1 MQNKITIELKKDL
14 STQAFEDKNLIQQKA
29 KKKFLSILDRHL
41 DFLEKEKSSSSNK
54 RVHNTVLING
64 KRGYGKSSFMLSM
77 TEMLKSDIKYN
88 TQIHIFDIIDP
99 TIIETKENIFILVL
113 SQIVQLTQDCLRQ
126 QDHTDE
132 EYKDIQKALK
142 EVALGINVLDGV
154 GEENQFHQNL
164 WSEPE
169 QVLEQ
174 GLKNVKGGAR
184 LEDSFKRYISK
195 VLKLLDRKAFIVV
208 FDDIDTATNQGKMIL
223 ELIRKYFTSPKLLV
237 VMLGDIE
244 LYNLIV
250 RDLQWKKMYPEATM
264 KFDSDAVKDLYLDEI
279 NTLVNQYMLKIVK
292 SENKIDLSTLYALK
306 DNTFIDEIKLDDY
319 MKQLVQKIFLENEKK
334 SIFFEEFLLDQ
345 PIRTITSLFKS
356 FDSIGEDDEI
366 DLFLS
371 DLEYVFVSQLSY
383 SYSYEQLLKVL
394 DSFRAR
400 KTNRFYLLFK
410 YFIFLQEQGIDRS
423 IDFIPNSQIKDTNTL
438 NTLLSSHIAHGV
450 KNTQDIF
457 DSFIKF
463 YMPHSFELEYDF
475 DAHAFKVSRYLIKG
489 LREEHPQTNIYK
501 ATLHI
506 SDDSYSLL
514 NMNPKQHAVLNILA
528 VGLFQP
534 KGLHNYLSFW
544 NIFGFISDTFDTP
557 NYNKLLQIKSFSLG
571 DGEGEQDIRKN
582 TLQEAQYD
590 TSEFENLFS
599 RERIESKLS
608 TRQLASIWTRIEYS
622 IKYIDD
628 NKDINFGRQ
637 LHRYVIATLN
647 AFIIVVMENV
657 EGTNYNNALEF
668 GATGYNKVFAS
679 NMALLEKNK
688 ENYSW
693 LYKLINLDVWKL
705 FIDLKSEIF
714 DDVSDE
720 IKEHNIFEKL
730 EIISLEKKQ
739 LKSFKRTE
747 IHQSLGQL
755 IDHMGRESKDK
766 YRVLRE
772 SEGLLTLKEYQNL
785 KSAIH
790 AKFRK
795 DKYPQKIK
803 DKILSELEKLKE
815 QNESLK

>member
-1 MQNKITIELKKDL
+1 MQTKTTIELKDL
-14 STQAFEDKNLIQQKA
+14 TTKAFADKNLVQQKA
-29 KKKFLSILDRHL
+29 KKKFYTLLDGHL
-41 DFLEKEKSSSSNK
+41 KLLDKSEKELNSS
-54 RVHNTVLING
+54 RVHNTILING
-64 KRGYGKSSFMLSM
+64 KRGYGKSSFMLSLM
-77 TEMLKSDIKYN
+77 QMLKKDIKYSS
-88 TQIHIFDIIDP
+88 QIHIFDIIDP

-126 QDHTDE
+126 IDYTDE
-132 EYKDIQKALK
+132 EYKDIQKSLR

-169 QVLEQ
+169 QILEQ

-184 LEDSFKRYISK
+184 LEDSFKKYISK
-195 VLKLLDRKAFIVV
+195 VLRLLDRKAFMVV

-264 KFDSDAVKDLYLDEI
+264 KFDSNAVKDLYLDEI
-279 NTLVNQYMLKIVK
+279 DTLVNQYMLKIVK

-423 IDFIPNSQIKDTNTL
+423 IDFIPNNQTKDTNTL
-438 NTLLSSHIAHGV
+438 NTLLSSHMAHGV

-457 DSFIKF
+457 DSFVKF
-463 YMPHSFELEYDF
+463 YMPYCFSLSYDF
-475 DAHAFKVSRYLIKG
+475 DAHAFKVSRYLVKDV
-489 LREEHPQTNIYK
+489 REDNPQKDIYK
-501 ATLHI
+501 GTLHLS
-506 SDDSYSLL
+506 SDIYELL
-514 NMNPKQHAVLNILA
+514 QLTPKQHSVLNILA

-590 TSEFENLFS
+590 TSTFEKLFS
-599 RERIESKLS
+599 SERVECTLS
-608 TRQLASIWTRIEYS
+608 ARQLASIWTRIEYS
-622 IKYIDD
+622 VKYIDD

-657 EGTNYNNALEF
+657 EGINYNNALEF
-668 GATGYNKVFAS
+668 GTTGYNKVFES
-679 NMALLEKNK
+679 NMNVLAKQK
-688 ENYSW
+688 ESYRW
-693 LYKLINLDVWKL
+693 LYDLVCLDVWKL
-705 FIDLKSEIF
+705 FIDLKSEIYN
-714 DDVSDE
+714 DIEDE
-720 IKEHNIFEKL
+720 IKEHNIFDQ
-730 EIISLEKKQ
+730 LEKIEIEKRQ
-739 LKSFKRTE
+739 QKNSKKIVIHETLKSLME
-747 IHQSLGQL
+747 N
-755 IDHMGRESKDK
+755 MGRETKQR
-766 YRVLRE
+766 YEALR
-772 SEGLLTLKEYQNL
+772 SHSGLLTQRDYQLSRN
-785 KSAIH
+785 AISS
-790 AKFRK
+790 KLNR

-815 QNESLK
+815 QNEVFK